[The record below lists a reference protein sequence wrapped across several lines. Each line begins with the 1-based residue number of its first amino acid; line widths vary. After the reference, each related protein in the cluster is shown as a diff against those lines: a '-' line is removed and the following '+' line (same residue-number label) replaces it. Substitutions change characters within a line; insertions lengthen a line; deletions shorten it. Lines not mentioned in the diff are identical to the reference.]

1 MEVREASLDVGK
13 ACIRSTVALFA
24 PSALPAVA
32 AFGTIAAMNIL
43 LTGFEP
49 FAGDVINPSWEVARS
64 LQGQV
69 VAGATIHARCLPTT
83 FSGAPAALASAISIF
98 QPALVIGLGLA
109 SGRAE
114 VSIERVA
121 INLMD
126 ARIPDNAGDRP
137 LDRPVRDSGP
147 DAYFSTLPVKA
158 MRDGLRAAG
167 HPAGLSL
174 SAGAFVCNQVFY
186 EMQHLTAGRDVRS
199 GFIHLPALPEQ
210 AARAQP
216 PVPSMGLAAQI
227 DAIRLAIAIA
237 LQPGGEGLEPTADEG
252 APTS

>member
-1 MEVREASLDVGK
+1 
-13 ACIRSTVALFA
+13 
-24 PSALPAVA
+24 
-32 AFGTIAAMNIL
+32 MNIL

-49 FAGDVINPSWEVARS
+49 FGGDAINPSWEVARS

-69 VAGATIHARCLPTT
+69 MGDATVHARCLPTS
-83 FSGAPAALASAISIF
+83 FRAAPAALEAALTVF
-98 QPALVIGLGLA
+98 KPELVIALGLA

-114 VSIERVA
+114 ISIERVA
-121 INLMD
+121 VNLID

-137 LDRPVRDSGP
+137 QDVPVRADAP
-147 DAYFSTLPVKA
+147 AAYFSTLPVKA
-158 MRDGLRAAG
+158 MRNGLRAAG

-174 SAGAFVCNQVFY
+174 TAGAFVCNQVFF
-186 EMQHLTAGRDVRS
+186 ELQHRLAGRGVKS

-216 PVPSMGLAAQI
+216 AVASMGLAAQI

-237 LQPGGEGLEPTADEG
+237 LDGGEALASAGPDEG